1 MRTITPESL
10 ETLSSRVSYTRDFV
24 NFTADDAAALH
35 AAKPYLGPLVP
46 AVVDAVYVKLFEFTI
61 TAQSFVPRQTGFTG
75 DAPVS
80 LDDLNLDHP
89 QIKFRKD
96 FLAGYLVKVVS
107 LDYDNPKS
115 WEYFDKVAIM
125 HTGTEPG
132 FKHRVNKPALRV
144 EYTHLGLLLGFVED
158 ILLTAVLE
166 HAELDLKTKVAVVKA
181 VNKILWLQNDLFAR
195 HYINEK
201 KEA

>member
-144 EYTHLGLLLGFVED
+144 EYTHLGLLLGGC
-158 ILLTAVLE
+158 T
-166 HAELDLKTKVAVVKA
+166 
-181 VNKILWLQNDLFAR
+181 
-195 HYINEK
+195 
-201 KEA
+201 